1 MAFFDFLKP
10 LMVKAPE
17 LTYFDHLVGE
27 LESLETAQAAEPSDS
42 APRRLTPEAA
52 QKVQYLKDNREKVGW
67 NDLYLFEMLLA
78 DVRPRGALR
87 SKVLSLRRDYRSI
100 GGQVE

>member
-27 LESLETAQAAEPSDS
+27 FESLETALAAEPADA
-42 APRRLTPEAA
+42 APRVMLAEAA
-52 QKVQYLKDNREKVGW
+52 KKVSTLKAKRQEATVDW
-67 NDLYLFEMLLA
+67 NDLYLDLNNWYSPHG
-78 DVRPRGALR
+78 R
-87 SKVLSLRRDYRSI
+87 
-100 GGQVE
+100 